1 MSKKLVALALILA
14 LALTC
19 AVALII
25 SPVRIAQGEVTSRT
39 YIEHADYMNTFF
51 TTTDGEQWVAE
62 GYTAP
67 IGDKVLI
74 IYDRC
79 DKSTIYDD
87 EIMHIIHFTD
97 FTK

>member
-1 MSKKLVALALILA
+1 MKKLAIAILALICILLA
-14 LALTC
+14 LNSTSLR
-19 AVALII
+19 V
-25 SPVRIAQGEVTSRT
+25 AQGEVTSRT
-39 YIEHADYMNTFF
+39 YIEHSDYMNTFL
-51 TTTDGEQWVAE
+51 TTTDGETWVAE

-74 IYDRC
+74 IYDQC

-87 EIMHIIHFTD
+87 EIVYIIHFTD

>member
-1 MSKKLVALALILA
+1 MKKLAIAILALICILLA
-14 LALTC
+14 LNSTSLR
-19 AVALII
+19 V
-25 SPVRIAQGEVTSRT
+25 AQGVVEGRM
-39 YIEHADYMNTFF
+39 YIEDGDYVNTTL
-51 TTTDGEQWVAE
+51 TTTDGESWVAE

-74 IYDRC
+74 IYDQC

-87 EIMHIIHFTD
+87 EIVYIIHFTD